1 MSSFGG
7 QWRPSRTPSTASC
20 RVSRRSQIHGPDR
33 EPAAIIAERNLV
45 MVHGLYSGVT
55 DKPLLSVDIFQFR
68 DGQIRARLGELAAKP
83 TPDG

>member
-1 MSSFGG
+1 VAA
-7 QWRPSRTPSTASC
+7 QQNTVDRLLPRQP
-20 RVSRRSQIHGPDR
+20 RRKIHGPDH

-68 DGQIRARLGELAAKP
+68 FQFRDGQTRARLGELAAKP